1 MFLKLLIASVIIL
14 VGMIVICRRVAKKKN
29 QESKLRGIVFAGLA
43 LIVLIW
49 WGFYGSSPE
58 RDTASI
64 VLNESALSHYSV
76 DQYPRFY
83 ENWGEEG
90 VKRIAAQERIA
101 LEKISRQKLCD
112 SVYVVG
118 LAENQSTPPDNI
130 VIFGNCENNYQF
142 YVGPDGNILS
152 YRKTH

>member
-1 MFLKLLIASVIIL
+1 MFTKLLIASVVIL
-14 VGMIVICRRVAKKKN
+14 VAVVVVCKRLAKKKN
-29 QESKLRGIVFAGLA
+29 QETKLRTAVFAGLA
-43 LIVLIW
+43 GAVLIW
-49 WGFYGSSPE
+49 WGFYWSNPE
-58 RDTASI
+58 RDSGSI
-64 VLNESALSHYSV
+64 VLNESALSHYSI

-90 VKRIAAQERIA
+90 IKRIKVQERVA

-142 YVGPDGNILS
+142 YVGPDGSILS

>member
-1 MFLKLLIASVIIL
+1 MFTKLLIASVVIL
-14 VGMIVICRRVAKKKN
+14 VAVVVVCKRLAKQKN
-29 QESKLRGIVFAGLA
+29 QEAKLRAVVFAGLA
-43 LIVLIW
+43 GIVMIW
-49 WGFYGSSPE
+49 WGFYWSNPE
-58 RDTASI
+58 RDSGSI
-64 VLNESALSHYSV
+64 VLNESALSHYSI

-90 VKRIAAQERIA
+90 IKRIEVQERVA
-101 LEKISRQKLCD
+101 LEKITRQKLCD

>member
-1 MFLKLLIASVIIL
+1 MFMKLVMVSV
-14 VGMIVICRRVAKKKN
+14 VIVVAVVVVCKRLAKKKK
-29 QESKLRGIVFAGLA
+29 QEAKLRAVVFAGMA
-43 LIVLIW
+43 AIALIW
-49 WGFYGSSPE
+49 WGFYWSNPE
-58 RDTASI
+58 RDSGSI
-64 VLNESALSHYSV
+64 VLNESALSHYSI

-83 ENWGEEG
+83 EKWGEEG
-90 VKRIAAQERIA
+90 IKRIEDRERVA
-101 LEKISRQKLCD
+101 LEKISSQKLCD